1 MKPTLD
7 AIFYSDRWR
16 SAQWTVIAAVLL
28 YIALGLNL
36 QESAPALQAQI
47 YYVGTVCL
55 RVTLGYWAARTVLGR
70 LDHAQFGRSSDTQY
84 MARAIIVAAVLL
96 TSK

>member
-1 MKPTLD
+1 MRASLD
-7 AIFYSDRWR
+7 AFVYSDRWR
-16 SAQWTVIAAVLL
+16 SAQWTVIAGVLL

-36 QESAPALQAQI
+36 QEHAPALQAQI

-70 LDHAQFGRSSDTQY
+70 LPRESATDTQY